1 MYDFLTHCGK
11 GVLRSQFI
19 SIECDEGEKKMVVNL
34 NKASINF
41 FFSFRSSLKSALTVL
56 YMSVEKQH
64 SSN

>member
-41 FFSFRSSLKSALTVL
+41 FFHSVL
-56 YMSVEKQH
+56 V
-64 SSN
+64 